1 MKTLRGLN
9 PTFFPKAFVHN
20 ALYYVRKF
28 VSLDIFTSKV
38 YGVSDLLL
46 YAKFVDPGIIL
57 NTDGSFL
64 KSLWFRGQDLDSST
78 DDELAY
84 MSHYINMAMCRLG
97 SGWTVHLDCIRREST
112 GYIKSEDCHTK
123 SRI

>member
-78 DDELAY
+78 DD
-84 MSHYINMAMCRLG
+84 
-97 SGWTVHLDCIRREST
+97 
-112 GYIKSEDCHTK
+112 
-123 SRI
+123 